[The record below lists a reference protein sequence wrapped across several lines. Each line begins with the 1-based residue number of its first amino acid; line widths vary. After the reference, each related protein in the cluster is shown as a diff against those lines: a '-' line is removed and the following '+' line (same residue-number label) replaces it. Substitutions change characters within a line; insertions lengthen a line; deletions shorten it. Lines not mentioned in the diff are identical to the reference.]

1 MKNTNQ
7 TAFLSFGLVKEALSL
22 RYLAALLIMIA
33 GTVLVV
39 RDTLCHAHT
48 HEHTHTFTHT
58 HDGSTPPTYSHAHA
72 HYLTD
77 EQHGHRHSTAELEK
91 LLAGQH

>member
-58 HDGSTPPTYSHAHA
+58 HDGSPPHSHAHA